1 MIIIIIIDK
10 FQMSTPPLLYRLQC
24 AKALPQDR
32 FNLAQIFVVVV
43 IESAGACVIG
53 AGS

>member
-32 FNLAQIFVVVV
+32 FNLAQIFVVG